1 MSNSRF
7 GGGTLGNGRWD
18 EEEHPR
24 GKDGRFAVAGGGS
37 SGHRGKGAS
46 KPKTLAE
53 QYAKSVTEAAQ
64 KNAMMPKKYYS
75 DFESSDIL
83 HRMRSGEDVA
93 LLPTNSPSDTPRPI
107 YHGEW
112 GFEDT
117 SKSVRFSEKELKDR
131 LMNGEFRIIKKSR
144 MHYTY
149 RW

>member
-1 MSNSRF
+1 MSKSRF

-46 KPKTLAE
+46 KPKTLVE

-64 KNAMMPKKYYS
+64 KNAMMPKRYYS

-83 HRMRSGEDVA
+83 YRMRSGEDVA
-93 LLPTNSPSDTPRPI
+93 LYPENDTVDTPRAI
-107 YHGEW
+107 QHTRW
-112 GFEDT
+112 GFQNT
-117 SKSVRFSEKELKDR
+117 RQGSFSEKELKER
-131 LMNGEFRIIKKSR
+131 LMKGELKVIKKSEI
-144 MHYTY
+144 Y
-149 RW
+149 RKYW

>member
-1 MSNSRF
+1 MSRF
-7 GGGTLGNGRWD
+7 EGGTRGNGRWD

-24 GKDGRFAVAGGGS
+24 GKDGRFVSGGG
-37 SGHRGKGAS
+37 AS
-46 KPKTLAE
+46 NPKTLAE
-53 QYAKSVTEAAQ
+53 QYAQAVTKAAQ

-93 LLPTNSPSDTPRPI
+93 LLPTNSPSDIPRPI